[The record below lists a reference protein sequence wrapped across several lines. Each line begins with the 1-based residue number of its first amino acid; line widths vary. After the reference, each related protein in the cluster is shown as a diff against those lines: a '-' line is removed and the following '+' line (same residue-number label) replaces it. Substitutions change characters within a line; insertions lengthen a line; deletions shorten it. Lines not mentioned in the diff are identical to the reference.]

1 MSDPVGDGGTPPQ
14 TGDGEIDGALSELA
28 DLPTTPLSEHHDR
41 LAAVHEV
48 LHHALDRADE
58 PDRG

>member
-1 MSDPVGDGGTPPQ
+1 MSDPAGDGDTPPE
-14 TGDGEIDGALSELA
+14 TGDADIDRALSELA
-28 DLPTTPLSEHHDR
+28 DLPSTPLSEHPDR

-48 LHHALDRADE
+48 LHQALDRSDE